1 MVVVAE
7 GLSGMQGIGYL
18 IFRAQALLLTD
29 QLLVCMV
36 VIGLVGFIIDRG
48 VLLLERY
55 LLRWKQGFEG
65 T

>member
-1 MVVVAE
+1 
-7 GLSGMQGIGYL
+7 
-18 IFRAQALLLTD
+18 
-29 QLLVCMV
+29 MV